1 MGGAAAAGRVW
12 RWHCSPRIDAG
23 LGSHRAWA
31 GGELQRRGRCSQVG
45 LADRPG
51 HNTHCRAPAPDP
63 YSSRAG
69 HRDEAQLCSD
79 GSTRTWAGIVQGLS
93 EVRKMERKPDDFLT
107 LTMGFPAGKMAD
119 ITMGASVA
127 INGTCLTVRRA
138 YTG

>member
-1 MGGAAAAGRVW
+1 M
-12 RWHCSPRIDAG
+12 
-23 LGSHRAWA
+23 
-31 GGELQRRGRCSQVG
+31 
-45 LADRPG
+45 
-51 HNTHCRAPAPDP
+51 
-63 YSSRAG
+63 
-69 HRDEAQLCSD
+69 
-79 GSTRTWAGIVQGLS
+79 QGLS